1 MIFIEFRIYKAIRD
15 YGKLKRIFLFE
26 EDDESR
32 LYRKFQ
38 DTWKDYYA
46 KKKEAALTKS
56 RRRLKEELETPIIN
70 KVFMHKAQT
79 YFEVGEDFSMEKQ
92 MEKIIDRKKFQRKL
106 KNSKH
111 DGKKM

>member
-1 MIFIEFRIYKAIRD
+1 
-15 YGKLKRIFLFE
+15 
-26 EDDESR
+26 
-32 LYRKFQ
+32 
-38 DTWKDYYA
+38 
-46 KKKEAALTKS
+46 
-56 RRRLKEELETPIIN
+56 
-70 KVFMHKAQT
+70 MHKAQT